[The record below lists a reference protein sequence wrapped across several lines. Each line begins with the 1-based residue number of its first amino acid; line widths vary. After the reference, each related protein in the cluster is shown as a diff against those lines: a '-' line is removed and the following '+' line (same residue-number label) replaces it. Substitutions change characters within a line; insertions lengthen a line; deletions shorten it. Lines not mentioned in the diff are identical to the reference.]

1 MTRFSQ
7 YMGQN
12 QDVFVNCLI
21 YSQTAP
27 NVIFI
32 MTPIGSVDHE
42 LALGNYRPL
51 VEKGLNVF
59 AVDLP
64 GTGKSS
70 TGTFTYE
77 NIKEAIKSVAAFVMK
92 NYSAPIHLYGGT
104 GTGGV
109 IGQALASDQD
119 LEFFKSFSQFGVGN
133 YKDLSI
139 LGNDLFLKR
148 AYPVLKLVANLY
160 PKYKVKFKIP
170 KYKGY
175 NAEKENQWYFD
186 TMKAHPGIFDLP
198 LKLVHTLFWLLLAEE
213 SPLKDGPKPPTLVMA
228 SRHDRYFK
236 EGYINSYYKSL
247 GSEKK
252 LHWFHDSHCIF
263 VWNAQALADQVY
275 DWIEYTNKR

>member
-1 MTRFSQ
+1 MKAFSQ

-12 QDVFVNCLI
+12 QDVFVNCMV
-21 YSQTAP
+21 SDSKAP

-70 TGTFTYE
+70 KGTFTYE
-77 NIKEAIKSVAAFVMK
+77 NIKAAIKNVG
-92 NYSAPIHLYGGT
+92 NYIMENYPAPIHLYGGT

-119 LEFFKSFSQFGVGN
+119 LSFLKSFSQFGVAN
-133 YKDLSI
+133 YKDVSV
-139 LGNDLFLKR
+139 LGNNILLKL
-148 AYPVLKLVANLY
+148 AYPWIKLGARLY

-170 KYKGY
+170 KYSGY
-175 NAEKENQWYFD
+175 NAEKENRWYHD
-186 TMKAHPGIFDLP
+186 TMTAHSGIFDLH
-198 LKLVHTLFWLLLAEE
+198 LEVIHTLLWLMLSQE
-213 SPLKDGPKPPTLVMA
+213 SPLKDKPKPPTLVMA
-228 SRHDRYFK
+228 SHHDRYFN
-236 EGYINSYYKSL
+236 EVYINKYYKGLSPV
-247 GSEKK
+247 KK
-252 LHWFHDSHCIF
+252 IHWFNDSHCVF
-263 VWNAQALADQVY
+263 VWNPEALADQVFE
-275 DWIEYTNKR
+275 WIRQTNEL